1 MAISTPVGTVIFTGD
16 FKFDH
21 TPVDGENFD
30 MARLAHHGDKGVLCL
45 FSDSTNSEVP
55 GFCPPERSVF
65 PNLDRHIA
73 NAEGRVIVTT
83 FASSIH
89 RVSMIL
95 ELALKNGRKVGLLGR
110 SMLNVIAKA
119 RELGY
124 MRAPDELFVPI
135 KQINDVPDRETL
147 LLMTCLLYTSPS
159 PRDAT
164 LSRMPSSA

>member
-1 MAISTPVGTVIFTGD
+1 MTRAS
-16 FKFDH
+16 
-21 TPVDGENFD
+21 
-30 MARLAHHGDKGVLCL
+30 LCL

-95 ELALKNGRKVGLLGR
+95 ELALKNGRKVGLAGPLHAQRDRQGPGTG
-110 SMLNVIAKA
+110 LHA
-119 RELGY
+119 RTG
-124 MRAPDELFVPI
+124 
-135 KQINDVPDRETL
+135 
-147 LLMTCLLYTSPS
+147 
-159 PRDAT
+159 
-164 LSRMPSSA
+164 

>member
-1 MAISTPVGTVIFTGD
+1 MGA
-16 FKFDH
+16 
-21 TPVDGENFD
+21 
-30 MARLAHHGDKGVLCL
+30 
-45 FSDSTNSEVP
+45 EVP

-95 ELALKNGRKVGLLGR
+95 ELAMKNGRRVGLLGR

-135 KQINDVPDRETL
+135 KQINNVSDRETL
-147 LLMTCLLYTSPS
+147 LLMTGSQGEPLAASPIPGNTIS
-159 PRDAT
+159 VVNTIDRLMMLGAKVVYGKGEGIHVSGHGFQEDQKLMLALTKP
-164 LSRMPSSA
+164 M